1 MGYYDNYLVDNP
13 SRVIVGVQAT
23 AARMSQ
29 ETVAAKE
36 MIARFAEWQGCDP
49 GSVGADTTYGNGEFL
64 QWLMERD
71 ITPYIYTREN
81 GPRKTKRVCSMV
93 PSVSRIFPKATAT
106 SVPPASNSTM
116 ADTTLGTVPTSTSE
130 PANVVVGARK
140 STVHPLTVEE
150 SCPPRP
156 RTSPGNARAT

>member
-13 SRVIVGVQAT
+13 SCVIVGVQAT

-49 GSVGADTTYGNGEFL
+49 ESVGADTTYGNGEFL

-71 ITPYIYTREN
+71 ITPYMHTREN
-81 GPRKTKRVCSMV
+81 GPRKKSLLYGPERFTYLPESNSYLC
-93 PSVSRIFPKATAT
+93 
-106 SVPPASNSTM
+106 PAGQQLNYSTM

-140 STVHPLTVEE
+140 RH
-150 SCPPRP
+150 
-156 RTSPGNARAT
+156 NAPAHH